1 MMLEDF
7 LQNNFDDL
15 AAIID
20 SAILVFLRSHLR
32 LNNLL
37 FRLTAGRI

>member
-20 SAILVFLRSHLR
+20 SAILFFNSPQV
-32 LNNLL
+32 N
-37 FRLTAGRI
+37 